1 MIYAPV
7 GFSLNRLL
15 SRRNEIYAWYGN
27 EKDDTEREKGM
38 KERRNGIFMT

>member
-15 SRRNEIYAWYGN
+15 SRRNEIYSRDG
-27 EKDDTEREKGM
+27 KDDTEKGI